1 MTVISGIFFHTFEK
15 AVIGNFSKNIIS
27 FTNKSTQ
34 ILDDF
39 TKKCKYRKR
48 R

>member
-1 MTVISGIFFHTFEK
+1 MTVISGFFCHAFEK
-15 AVIGNFSKNIIS
+15 AVIGNFNKNIIS

-39 TKKCKYRKR
+39 TKKM
-48 R
+48 

>member
-1 MTVISGIFFHTFEK
+1 MISLLLDLASEK
-15 AVIGNFSKNIIS
+15 AVIGNFDKNILP

-39 TKKCKYRKR
+39 TKKM
-48 R
+48 